1 MKEQEGT
8 LTIKVEE
15 EIMDQYNG
23 IEDLIYTFG
32 EDAPYS
38 FDIKKVEEKQ
48 VTKQGRRNRPCT
60 EAH

>member
-1 MKEQEGT
+1 MKEYEVT

-38 FDIKKVEEKQ
+38 CDIKKVEEK
-48 VTKQGRRNRPCT
+48 
-60 EAH
+60 

>member
-1 MKEQEGT
+1 MREYEVT

-32 EDAPYS
+32 EEAPYS
-38 FDIKKVEEKQ
+38 FDIKKVEEK
-48 VTKQGRRNRPCT
+48 
-60 EAH
+60 